1 MNKQDLYQQLVGS
14 KTGGGSSNPVKLS
27 SREELYNSL
36 INANKPSASNKV
48 TVKKTIK
55 KPQAVKKEAP
65 KGIVNRLTDT
75 VKYGAERFKASFPT
89 LAGGLKVG
97 SGVALDSIGKTIT
110 DGAFDERNKK
120 IKIGGKE
127 MTVREAIGKTAP
139 SFIPSADPDPFRR
152 AKIALEK
159 KTGKDLNV
167 TKKLKESGSKDYK
180 RAQEASQKVIQK
192 YGTPER
198 WTGKWLVGEIGGNAI
213 STIGSVILGVATTAV
228 TKNPVLGLSVGMS
241 NTFMQESGSFYSQ
254 AKEEGASEADAQN
267 GAVAVGTIN
276 SFIETIPL
284 GRALSKFDSSGNI
297 KKKLLSRISGFIL
310 KKVKNS
316 TFEGSTET
324 VQEIVSNA
332 MKKTYK
338 EDTKLFENTPESF
351 AIGFSLGIIGDL
363 TTDPITSNIEVVSP
377 RKVEE
382 TNEIIDEALNT
393 PKEERTPEQ
402 QQVVDSVNEKLDSMD
417 VSEPQETVE
426 EKDEKKATKVEETK
440 APADRADNVTKAPE
454 PAKTIAKAETDP
466 LIQEARKYKS
476 AEEFVKNN
484 DLIFQ
489 GGKPGTTS
497 PFWSTKI
504 GEANAYAAQKGLK
517 DGEIRV
523 ARFSDLDP
531 NITGGLSKQ
540 EWFAKYGSQIGGNK
554 ELNPKIITR
563 VQADKTGL
571 KGDSQL
577 TDIWNQAQTDTI
589 SEADKKDFEDMGLK
603 VPEDAKSTKTTTIPE
618 AEKQIQDAYTASQD
632 KVDQAFSEVFAEM
645 EIAEAGKRIFLDQPD
660 SSQRKVVGVKSTFPE
675 WIPEDLRSRELFDA
689 VMSGMSGDVTKLKFP
704 DKNRTKQRQL
714 YNEILAEVDKRS
726 GVDTS
731 EARSAILDLY
741 EKPVQK
747 QEAKQATKPADRSV
761 TRRKETTAEEKLEKV
776 KTFKNAEEFI
786 ASLSKEELASRAKKY
801 KTPEEF
807 IASFDEELNS
817 IQFEE
822 LVDKQQAQAEL
833 DPEDIRIAE
842 KVSMENLREIF
853 RRFFPN
859 VAEFYKEDGIR
870 NVDDYL
876 ENIDSE
882 IIAMEIDS
890 DRIGNESFIRLL
902 GDDELA
908 WEMDKSNII
917 DLYKQ
922 KLLTPSLTKK
932 AFNVKDQKFED
943 IPVNRESKFYETS
956 LPQQNA
962 DIKKIYE
969 VATSRASKAN
979 QAEVVKARKEL
990 FLAWATNKDVA
1001 NQLGVTPAELNKKIR
1016 TYTGASVASME
1027 TQNRLNSGVPDQ
1039 FKWTGI
1045 TNSNFIF
1052 KNNLPIE
1059 SVDKVVNS
1067 VRVKVD
1073 KNSWSSQSGESLRR
1087 YIMNTFLSIDTR
1099 LNYSDLNFDVGTLD
1113 RALGQY
1119 SHKELLITIAT
1130 GSQNT
1135 VAHEIGH
1142 YLDYRFSREL
1152 GVSIGSLSD
1161 GSINFEYLQEKYNL
1175 ADEHIAWAKEYI
1187 EFVRNLQELGDVG
1200 YTADRNEYLQK
1211 PTEVFARFTAK
1222 FVDWV
1227 ATQSG
1232 YNHSDLN
1239 FYSDK
1244 FSARDYQNFIK
1255 LLQKKAEIDTKYN
1268 IKPLVG
1274 GEGSP
1279 INASMSPD
1287 AKQLEIAK
1295 IKSRLAEIYNNNN
1308 AVKAPAKSE
1317 QGLPV
1322 GQGKQKESAFLERVK
1337 EQLLSTDPTSF
1348 EFDEQTG
1355 KYNEM
1360 NLEENAQR
1368 ATDFI
1373 VSNPKEA
1380 IAVSLGLINPPQG
1393 VTANAIGLG
1402 TMLKAR
1408 DEKNFN
1414 LYRDIATSVT
1424 LRSTRLG
1431 QEIVSLRGQMND
1443 NSPENFVKRAINA
1456 RMKNISKSLL
1466 KDVEIAGRSLSDT
1479 KKEVTKKIDEET
1491 VKLKKKLSKDKIK
1504 IQKAQDIIDALRC

>member
-1 MNKQDLYQQLVGS
+1 
-14 KTGGGSSNPVKLS
+14 
-27 SREELYNSL
+27 
-36 INANKPSASNKV
+36 
-48 TVKKTIK
+48 
-55 KPQAVKKEAP
+55 
-65 KGIVNRLTDT
+65 
-75 VKYGAERFKASFPT
+75 
-89 LAGGLKVG
+89 
-97 SGVALDSIGKTIT
+97 
-110 DGAFDERNKK
+110 
-120 IKIGGKE
+120 
-127 MTVREAIGKTAP
+127 
-139 SFIPSADPDPFRR
+139 
-152 AKIALEK
+152 
-159 KTGKDLNV
+159 
-167 TKKLKESGSKDYK
+167 
-180 RAQEASQKVIQK
+180 
-192 YGTPER
+192 
-198 WTGKWLVGEIGGNAI
+198 
-213 STIGSVILGVATTAV
+213 
-228 TKNPVLGLSVGMS
+228 
-241 NTFMQESGSFYSQ
+241 
-254 AKEEGASEADAQN
+254 
-267 GAVAVGTIN
+267 
-276 SFIETIPL
+276 
-284 GRALSKFDSSGNI
+284 
-297 KKKLLSRISGFIL
+297 
-310 KKVKNS
+310 
-316 TFEGSTET
+316 
-324 VQEIVSNA
+324 
-332 MKKTYK
+332 
-338 EDTKLFENTPESF
+338 
-351 AIGFSLGIIGDL
+351 
-363 TTDPITSNIEVVSP
+363 
-377 RKVEE
+377 
-382 TNEIIDEALNT
+382 
-393 PKEERTPEQ
+393 
-402 QQVVDSVNEKLDSMD
+402 
-417 VSEPQETVE
+417 
-426 EKDEKKATKVEETK
+426 
-440 APADRADNVTKAPE
+440 
-454 PAKTIAKAETDP
+454 
-466 LIQEARKYKS
+466 
-476 AEEFVKNN
+476 
-484 DLIFQ
+484 
-489 GGKPGTTS
+489 
-497 PFWSTKI
+497 
-504 GEANAYAAQKGLK
+504 
-517 DGEIRV
+517 
-523 ARFSDLDP
+523 
-531 NITGGLSKQ
+531 
-540 EWFAKYGSQIGGNK
+540 
-554 ELNPKIITR
+554 
-563 VQADKTGL
+563 
-571 KGDSQL
+571 
-577 TDIWNQAQTDTI
+577 
-589 SEADKKDFEDMGLK
+589 
-603 VPEDAKSTKTTTIPE
+603 
-618 AEKQIQDAYTASQD
+618 
-632 KVDQAFSEVFAEM
+632 
-645 EIAEAGKRIFLDQPD
+645 
-660 SSQRKVVGVKSTFPE
+660 
-675 WIPEDLRSRELFDA
+675 
-689 VMSGMSGDVTKLKFP
+689 
-704 DKNRTKQRQL
+704 
-714 YNEILAEVDKRS
+714 
-726 GVDTS
+726 
-731 EARSAILDLY
+731 
-741 EKPVQK
+741 
-747 QEAKQATKPADRSV
+747 
-761 TRRKETTAEEKLEKV
+761 
-776 KTFKNAEEFI
+776 
-786 ASLSKEELASRAKKY
+786 LASRAKKY

-807 IASFDEELNS
+807 IASFEEELNN

-842 KVSMENLREIF
+842 NVSMENLREIF

-882 IIAMEIDS
+882 TIAMEIDS

-1001 NQLGVTPAELNKKIR
+1001 TQLGVTPAELNKKIR

-1027 TQNRLNSGVPDQ
+1027 TQNRINSGVPDQ

-1052 KNNLPIE
+1052 KNNLPID
-1059 SVDKVVNS
+1059 SVDRVVNS

-1161 GSINFEYLQEKYNL
+1161 SSINFEYLQEKYSL

-1187 EFVRNLQELGDVG
+1187 EFVRSLQELGDVG
-1200 YTADRNEYLQK
+1200 HTADRNEYLQK

-1232 YNHSDLN
+1232 YSHSDLN

-1244 FSARDYQNFIK
+1244 FSTRDYQNFIK

-1295 IKSRLAEIYNNNN
+1295 IKSKLAEIYNNNN
-1308 AVKAPAKSE
+1308 TTKAPARSE

-1322 GQGKQKESAFLERVK
+1322 GQGKQKDSAFLERVK
-1337 EQLLSTDPTSF
+1337 EQLLSTDPASY

-1443 NSPENFVKRAINA
+1443 NSPENFVKRAIDA
-1456 RMKNISKSLL
+1456 RMRNISKSLL
-1466 KDVEIAGRSLSDT
+1466 KDVEVAGRSLSDT